1 VLQTDRKIC
10 NFIAR
15 SMVEEVIC
23 NRFVV
28 RNVVFHCSSFDIV
41 FLFAPIGL
49 LGSMCG
55 LSFCWENVF
64 DVCFVT
70 PMNLVLLSPVFYPVS
85 VNFLYINCFLFQI
98 YISELPVRLMFYR
111 NNLFGNCTCV
121 ACKCKSI

>member
-15 SMVEEVIC
+15 SMVEEVIW

-28 RNVVFHCSSFDIV
+28 CNVAFHCSSLVIV
-41 FLFAPIGL
+41 FLFAPFGQ

-55 LSFCWENVF
+55 LSFFWENGF

-70 PMNLVLLSPVFYPVS
+70 PTNLVLLSPALYPVS
-85 VNFLYINCFLFQI
+85 VNFLYINGFLFQL
-98 YISELPVRLMFYR
+98 YINELPVRLMFCR
-111 NNLFGNCTCV
+111 NNL
-121 ACKCKSI
+121 